1 MAHAGQFRV
10 AAPIDTGRAQFMRR
24 TLSGGVPIR
33 EFQANS
39 MEPNAPKGRRVHSY
53 VRSRTALVIAAI
65 AATIGSASAAGL
77 ATTVPRI
84 SSAAAVRALSADVV
98 KTGVPVHVH
107 GVVLFVDSAHQ
118 RLFLHDGSAGILVAG
133 RSTPDGLQAGDTVD
147 VRGVTWNGGFA
158 PAVWANAIDV
168 GAHAPFPAPERATVA
183 RLASGGLAD
192 QWVEL
197 EGIIRSVAVQGGDT
211 IVQLAVDDWEFP
223 IRIPELGAAAGVIQ
237 VNTRLRV
244 RGVCAVDVGERGTP
258 IDVRLL
264 APNASSFDVV
274 EAGTAEPLS
283 LPTTAVQRLWEFS
296 AQAALGR
303 LVHVRASVVL
313 QRAGTSLF
321 VRDATGSVFCETH
334 ATTPVAIGD
343 IVDVV
348 GFLGIEDNAPKL
360 ERATYER
367 RSAGPPPVAR
377 TATVPEIYEGRFVDE
392 LIRVRAQLTAVA
404 PDSLTMQSGELTFVA
419 SLDDGRLG
427 TLNLE
432 PGSEVELT
440 GVGIVT
446 FRSGVVHSFKMRL
459 RSTGD
464 VQILRRPSAWS
475 FARLMAILAAV
486 ATSGLLLAAW
496 NVSLRRQVRGQ
507 TATIR
512 TAMEAAEASTRAKS
526 EFLANMSHEIRTP
539 MNGIIGMTELALDT
553 SLTDEQ
559 RDYLAT
565 VKSSANSLLII
576 INDVLDLSKIDA
588 GKLELDPVPVDVR
601 KLVIDML
608 KPFLLGARQKG
619 LTMQTQVDDDVPAK
633 VVADPVRL
641 RQVLLNLV
649 GNAIKFTEQGE
660 VAVHVSIRTEEQPSE
675 ADRLCVHVVVRD
687 TGIGIPPEKQRLIF
701 EAFTQAD
708 GSTTRRYGGTGLGL
722 SISAKLAA
730 LMGGRLWVE
739 SKPGAGS
746 HFHFTAMLARADTA
760 LESASGR
767 SLARDARIPAR
778 QLRVLLFED
787 DVINRMMATRLLE
800 KQGHTVLAAAIGRV
814 ALTSRED
821 RGVDLVLVN
830 IEMPHINGLDATAA
844 IRDRE
849 AGTARRLL
857 VVAMTANPTAGDRE
871 RCLAAG
877 MDGYL
882 AKPISA
888 SDLVGVID
896 RVAMTNPQT
905 HKDVA

>member
-1 MAHAGQFRV
+1 
-10 AAPIDTGRAQFMRR
+10 
-24 TLSGGVPIR
+24 
-33 EFQANS
+33 
-39 MEPNAPKGRRVHSY
+39 
-53 VRSRTALVIAAI
+53 VIAAV
-65 AATIGSASAAGL
+65 AVTIGSASAAGL
-77 ATTVPRI
+77 TTVGPLI

-98 KTGVPVHVH
+98 KTGLTVHLH

-133 RSTPDGLQAGDTVD
+133 RPTPDGLQAGDTVD

-158 PAVWANAIDV
+158 PAVWANAIDI
-168 GAHAPFPAPERATVA
+168 GAQAPLPAPERATIA
-183 RLASGGLAD
+183 RMTSGGLAD

-197 EGIIRSVAVQGGDT
+197 EGVIRSVAVEGGDT
-211 IVQLAVDDWEFP
+211 IVQLAVDDWEVP
-223 IRIPELGAAAGVIQ
+223 IRIPGVGAPVGVIQ

-258 IDVRLL
+258 LDVRLL

-296 AQAALGR
+296 AQAAFGR

-321 VRDATGSVFCETH
+321 VRDATGTVFCETH

-360 ERATYER
+360 VRATYER
-367 RSAGPPPVAR
+367 RSAGPPPVAHAA
-377 TATVPEIYEGRFVDE
+377 TAAEIYEGKFVDE
-392 LIRVRAQLTAVA
+392 LLRVRAHVTAVA
-404 PDSLTMQSGELTFVA
+404 PESLTMRSGELTFVA
-419 SLDDGRLG
+419 SLDDGRLD
-427 TLNLE
+427 TLNLA

-446 FRSGVVHSFKMRL
+446 FRSGRVHSFKMRL

-464 VQILRRPSAWS
+464 VQLLRRPSAWS
-475 FARLMAILAAV
+475 FARLMWTLAAV
-486 ATSGLLLAAW
+486 AAFGLLSAAW

-512 TAMEAAEASTRAKS
+512 TAMEAAEASARAKS
-526 EFLANMSHEIRTP
+526 AFLANMSHEIRTP

-559 RDYLAT
+559 RDYLTT
-565 VKSSANSLLII
+565 VRSSADSLLII

-588 GKLELDPVPVDVR
+588 GKLQLDPVPVDVR
-601 KLVIDML
+601 KLMTDML

-633 VVADPVRL
+633 VMADPVRL

-660 VAVHVSIRTEEQPSE
+660 VAVHVSIRAEEQPSE
-675 ADRLCVHVVVRD
+675 AGRLCLHVVVRD
-687 TGIGIPPEKQRLIF
+687 TGIGILPEKQRMVF

-708 GSTTRRYGGTGLGL
+708 GSTTRQYGGTGLGL

-746 HFHFTAMLARADTA
+746 HFHFTALLDRADTA
-760 LESASGR
+760 FAGASGR
-767 SLARDARIPAR
+767 SLSPDARMSAR

-787 DVINRMMATRLLE
+787 DVINRMVATRLLE
-800 KQGHTVLAAAIGRV
+800 KQGHTVLAAANGRV
-814 ALTSRED
+814 ALTSLED
-821 RGVDLVLVN
+821 RGVDLVLMN
-830 IEMPHINGLDATAA
+830 MEMPHLNGLDAAAA
-844 IRDRE
+844 IRSRE
-849 AGTARRLL
+849 AGIGRHLL
-857 VVAMTANPTAGDRE
+857 IVAMTAHPVPGDRE

-877 MDGYL
+877 MDGYMV
-882 AKPISA
+882 KPISA
-888 SDLVGVID
+888 SELVGVID
-896 RVAMTNPQT
+896 RVTMANPQP
-905 HKDVA
+905 KKEVA